1 MIIMLSLALIGFL
14 FVLHQYMQM
23 RIDNHYSYPIYG
35 LASIIL
41 GILVVILL
49 SMYYNRLVENTIE
62 CYKLGGCKETNI
74 NKEIIISYERDL
86 KEKEMYTKLPR

>member
-1 MIIMLSLALIGFL
+1 MIMMLSFALMAFL
-14 FVLHQYMQM
+14 FVLYQYTQM

-49 SMYYNRLVENTIE
+49 SLYYNRLVENTIE